1 MNFIYTEVP
10 QTSPKSLSV
19 SWTSISTAVV
29 SWTKLTIVEA
39 RGFIIHYTVVYYT
52 LSVKRELESNTIH
65 KMVDNN
71 LNSTIISGL
80 GGKTDYIVRVSASTI
95 AGEGNY
101 SKFVLLTSNIAGKL
115 INVFPPF
122 LIINMILFRCKKF
135 YFGDNCGNRSCSSYC
150 YLSHASIQLYS
161 NFILC

>member
-1 MNFIYTEVP
+1 MP

-65 KMVDNN
+65 KNMVDKN

-80 GGKTDYIVRVSASTI
+80 DGKIEYIVRVSASTI

-101 SKFVLLTSNIAGKL
+101 SKFVLLTSNITGKL
-115 INVFPPF
+115 INVPPPPF

-135 YFGDNCGNRSCSSYC
+135 YFGDNCGNWSRSSYC
-150 YLSHASIQLYS
+150 YLSHASIHLYS